1 MAKWLFPNI
10 DAHDQSRLEQCMEAV
25 NLHTENLQMVHLQV
39 VDREGSARGA
49 EILFIGELIIVG
61 MYQIEYNKVHQ

>member
-1 MAKWLFPNI
+1 
-10 DAHDQSRLEQCMEAV
+10 MEAV